1 MSDLNAATVPGRT
14 RICRAALEAFAQYGY
29 EGSGV
34 SLIAERAGVSQP
46 SVHYHFKSKRMLW
59 EAAMRQLADSLAHD
73 RRAQSTIADFLPP
86 LERLRATCALLIE
99 NAATRP
105 VLGQVILSE
114 GQTGGER
121 LDWLLR
127 NVLSD
132 LYYEFLELVETC
144 VQEQLIKPYKPTQI
158 LMLLTGAAV
167 TQFNVAP
174 LVNSVFGEDPKTP
187 DNVEAFKQMYLDVMF
202 TGLMIAETD
211 PCQG

>member
-1 MSDLNAATVPGRT
+1 MTELRSSITSGRN

-29 EGSGV
+29 DGAGV

-59 EAAMRQLADSLAHD
+59 EAAMLLLAEIIAQD
-73 RRAQSTIADFLPP
+73 RRAQSTLAEFLSP
-86 LERLRATCALLIE
+86 LDKLRASCALLIE

-105 VLGQVILSE
+105 VLGQIILSE

-127 NVLSD
+127 HVLSD
-132 LYYEFLELVETC
+132 VYYEFLELVETC
-144 VQEQLIKPYKPTQI
+144 VREQLIKPYKPTQI

-174 LVNSVFGEDPKTP
+174 LVSSVFGEDPKSP
-187 DNVEAFKQMYLDVMF
+187 ENVDAFKTMYLDVMF
-202 TGLMIAETD
+202 SGLLIAENAHA
-211 PCQG
+211 